1 MQALTPSLTICFAP
15 ADREI
20 AARIAAFIERGAD
33 VRVRLD
39 TGEMQSGEDLAEKAR
54 QALGSNMAL
63 ILFSRRSLPSRWP
76 RVQWED
82 ALVNEPAA
90 AGVRIAFV
98 RCDDCIPPR
107 ILAPLFDAG
116 ALRSIKRW
124 ARGHMPAP
132 YAEPSH
138 DGALEVLGIA
148 IADRPGGDSVPD
160 EETARRFIRAFQHD
174 FDAIFELECG
184 ARSLAALV
192 GDLGAQLG
200 LRLEG
205 DAESNLESLSEF
217 CGRRRLLFALKDG
230 ADAPFELE
238 GRASTL
244 SFAGTVVEP
253 EDESIRGIQNALR
266 RAQADW
272 SEYCR
277 LARLGRRLTRDA
289 GRFAE
294 CHEMMTQW
302 RAAAEAQGDRKALDE
317 SSRELVWILES
328 WGRLAEARQL
338 DYLRSTEYDEQMA
351 LPFGGINL
359 REH

>member
-1 MQALTPSLTICFAP
+1 VQALDPSLTICFAP

-20 AARIAAFIERGAD
+20 AARIAAFIERGSN

-39 TGEMQSGEDLAEKAR
+39 AGEMRPGEDLAEKAR
-54 QALGSNMAL
+54 QATGSNMAL

-76 RVQWED
+76 RAQWED

-90 AGVRIAFV
+90 AGVRMAFV

-107 ILAPLFDAG
+107 VLAPLFDAG

-132 YAEPSH
+132 HGEPSH
-138 DGALEVLGIA
+138 GGELEVMGIA
-148 IADRPGGDSVPD
+148 IADRPGVETAPD

-174 FDAIFELECG
+174 FDAVLELECG
-184 ARSLAALV
+184 ARTLAALT
-192 GDLGAQLG
+192 GDLSAQLE

-205 DAESNLESLSEF
+205 DAESNMARLREF
-217 CGRRRLLFALKDG
+217 CGSRRLLIALKDG
-230 ADAPFELE
+230 VDAPFEFD
-238 GRASTL
+238 GRTSTL
-244 SFAGTVVEP
+244 RFPGVVDEP
-253 EDESIRGIQNALR
+253 EDESIRGIQRALR
-266 RAQADW
+266 RNPGDW
-272 SEYCR
+272 PEYCR

-294 CHEMMTQW
+294 CHELMSQW
-302 RAAAEAQGDRKALDE
+302 HAAAEAQGDRKALDE

-328 WGRLAEARQL
+328 WGRTAEARQL
-338 DYLRSTEYDEQMA
+338 DYLRATEYDEQMA
-351 LPFGGINL
+351 LPFGG
-359 REH
+359 